1 MSDVTI
7 ENAPVDE
14 PVLSD
19 VEQHAHDIEV
29 RHKAELAGLNRKNSE
44 LQEKLKSRELAGAS
58 VEERINA
65 LELDRDSAVRRAEAV
80 EAFGQAGLKD
90 EWRQLFSVKDPTEQ
104 AGILNTML
112 SEYKQTITKEMA
124 GEFSRSPDDIGSP
137 GKSSFTMRQL
147 EGKSP
152 KEINQLY
159 AEGRIV
165 AG

>member
-1 MSDVTI
+1 MSDEIMETV
-7 ENAPVDE
+7 PDE

-19 VEQHAHDIEV
+19 VEQKAHDIDV
-29 RHKAELAGLNRKNSE
+29 RHKAELAGLNRKNTE
-44 LQEKLKSRELAGAS
+44 LQDRITSRDKAGAS

-65 LELDRDSAVRRAEAV
+65 LEADRDSAVRRANAV

-90 EWRQLFSVKDPTEQ
+90 EWRQLFTVKDPTEQ
-104 AGILNTML
+104 AGMLTTML
-112 SEYKQTITKEMA
+112 SDYRQDVTKEMA
-124 GEFSRSPDDIGSP
+124 GEFSRAPDDIGSS
-137 GKSSFTMRQL
+137 GKSSFTMKQL
-147 EGKSP
+147 DGKSP